1 MKVVIDTSSLL
12 SLVRYYMPFDNEQVL
27 FDFLKSKLL
36 AGDIILI
43 DKVLDECKY
52 IAKKIILKQLFFLD
66 DKQFLKSS
74 GIPYKTDSL
83 LAPSPGKFLRMVD
96 DHFAISVQKGK
107 LTAAQY
113 ETEKNAYLNGADIKQ
128 IILCMNLIKNH
139 EDVVLLTEE
148 SRSSNDSK
156 LFKKIPAICNI
167 LGINSISLPDLL
179 SRSSDI
185 EIKCCKRGRSD

>member
-74 GIPYKTDSL
+74 GFPYKTDSL

-113 ETEKNAYLNGADIKQ
+113 ETEKNAYLNSADIKQ

>member
-1 MKVVIDTSSLL
+1 
-12 SLVRYYMPFDNEQVL
+12 
-27 FDFLKSKLL
+27 
-36 AGDIILI
+36 
-43 DKVLDECKY
+43 
-52 IAKKIILKQLFFLD
+52 
-66 DKQFLKSS
+66 
-74 GIPYKTDSL
+74 
-83 LAPSPGKFLRMVD
+83 
-96 DHFAISVQKGK
+96 

-113 ETEKNAYLNGADIKQ
+113 ETEKNAYLNSADIKQ

>member
-1 MKVVIDTSSLL
+1 
-12 SLVRYYMPFDNEQVL
+12 MPFDNEQVL

-113 ETEKNAYLNGADIKQ
+113 ETEKNAYLNSADIKQ